1 MRVPQVVAATTAAV
15 LVLTATTTPADAAA
29 ARPKCAVPIVAK
41 VFDHDQTGGWWA
53 ITVDMHCDNY
63 KYTKEFVLSV
73 YNRRT
78 REPYFFQTL
87 PTTVSRYHKVVTV
100 PSTPPSAKES
110 ACVDASAAIFG
121 PNEDPLNSERTYDC
135 FPTASPA

>member
-1 MRVPQVVAATTAAV
+1 MRVPQVLTAAV
-15 LVLTATTTPADAAA
+15 TAVLALTATAAPAHAAA
-29 ARPKCAVPIVAK
+29 ARPKCAVPSVSK

-53 ITVDMHCDNY
+53 ITVDMHCDH

-78 REPYFFQTL
+78 GEPYFFETKPTL
-87 PTTVSRYHKVVTV
+87 EGTYHKLVTV

-110 ACVDASAAIFG
+110 ACVDASAAIYG
-121 PNEDPLNSERTYDC
+121 PNEDPLHSERTYDC

>member
-1 MRVPQVVAATTAAV
+1 MRVPQVAAAAAAAV
-15 LVLTATTTPADAAA
+15 LMLSATTTPASAAA

-53 ITVDMHCDNY
+53 ITVDMHCDH
-63 KYTKEFVLSV
+63 KYTKEYVLSV

-78 REPYFFQTL
+78 REVYFFQTL
-87 PTTVSRYHKVVTV
+87 PTTAGRYHKVVTV

-110 ACVDASAAIFG
+110 ACVDASAAIYG
-121 PNEDPLNSERTYDC
+121 PHDDPLNSERTYDC

>member
-1 MRVPQVVAATTAAV
+1 MRVPRVAAAA
-15 LVLTATTTPADAAA
+15 LCGTLMLIATTTPATAAA
-29 ARPKCAVPIVAK
+29 ARPTCAVPVVGK

-53 ITVDMHCDNY
+53 ITVDMHCSY

-73 YNRRT
+73 YNRKT
-78 REPYFFQTL
+78 GQSYYFETKPTL
-87 PTTVSRYHKVVTV
+87 DNTYHKVVTV

-110 ACVDASAAIFG
+110 ACVDASAAIYG
-121 PNEDPLNSERTYDC
+121 PNEDPLHSERTYDC

>member
-1 MRVPQVVAATTAAV
+1 MRVPQLIATTTTAV
-15 LVLTATTTPADAAA
+15 LMLTATAVPAGAAA
-29 ARPKCAVPIVAK
+29 ARPKCAVPIVSK

-53 ITVDMHCDNY
+53 VTVDMHCDY

-87 PTTVSRYHKVVTV
+87 PTTAGRYHKVVTV

-110 ACVDASAAIFG
+110 ACVDASAAIYG
-121 PNEDPLNSERTYDC
+121 PDENPLNSERTYDC
-135 FPTASPA
+135 FPTTSPA